1 MLFIQDKNVFRKSRV
16 SERERERERET
27 KRKGRKKSGTF
38 SAAAV

>member
-16 SERERERERET
+16 SERERET